1 MAGADLGRTVRR
13 SGHCLPSDSDKFT
26 IKLHS
31 LPSKF
36 PFSSSFAVPPLPPL
50 TPSSPSHPPWWELPL
65 LCGHRGLLRRNR
77 VVYSLAITIIH
88 YTPAPSC
95 PPSSL
100 AVILCPLCVVPRVLH
115 FLSSYRFAV
124 FSISLSSLLFAFLPS
139 PSPFL
144 LRLFCRIRHG
154 YSAIVF
160 DLSCSCCGCSREF
173 RVPSVTAEFLLS
185 FSPSFLF
192 YVSPSPSA
200 CCPALRLASIS
211 RSIVH
216 LLSRTSFSPFVF
228 FALSFILE
236 MRVGIYETK
245 LMITTSK
252 YPATTYQIVYI
263 QGNPF

>member
-1 MAGADLGRTVRR
+1 MAEPDLGRTVRR

-50 TPSSPSHPPWWELPL
+50 PRALPL
-65 LCGHRGLLRRNR
+65 IPLGGSSLSSADTWGLLRRNR

-100 AVILCPLCVVPRVLH
+100 PVILCPLCVVPRVLH

-124 FSISLSSLLFAFLPS
+124 FSSSLSSSLLFAFLPS

-185 FSPSFLF
+185 FSLPLSSF
-192 YVSPSPSA
+192 
-200 CCPALRLASIS
+200 SIS
-211 RSIVH
+211 FC
-216 LLSRTSFSPFVF
+216 LLSGTS
-228 FALSFILE
+228 
-236 MRVGIYETK
+236 VGIYFSVHRPPSFPDFLLSFRFLCTFFY
-245 LMITTSK
+245 S
-252 YPATTYQIVYI
+252 
-263 QGNPF
+263 